1 MQNVLLPTNYFSRKD
16 DEERALNVI
25 KSVGLVDKI
34 DNQSNQLSG
43 GEIQRVA
50 IARALVMDPSLIL
63 ADEPTGNIDTKTAQE
78 IMKIFKEINDQG
90 TTVVLITHESEIAAY
105 ARRLIYIR
113 DGVVEKETK
122 T

>member
-1 MQNVLLPTNYFSRKD
+1 
-16 DEERALNVI
+16 
-25 KSVGLVDKI
+25 
-34 DNQSNQLSG
+34 
-43 GEIQRVA
+43 
-50 IARALVMDPSLIL
+50 
-63 ADEPTGNIDTKTAQE
+63 
-78 IMKIFKEINDQG
+78 MKIFKEINDQG